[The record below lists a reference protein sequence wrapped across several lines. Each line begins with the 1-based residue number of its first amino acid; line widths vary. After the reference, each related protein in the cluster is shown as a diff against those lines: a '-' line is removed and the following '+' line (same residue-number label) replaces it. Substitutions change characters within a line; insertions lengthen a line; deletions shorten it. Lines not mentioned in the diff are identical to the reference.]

1 MFSYRGA
8 SSCEACPQEGVECA
22 GGVVT
27 LEPGYW
33 RQDSGQPVGAHSLF
47 LPCPN
52 TASCVVNTE
61 WSSNLVGPQ
70 HGTATHQLPPH
81 NETGTLPY
89 AHSHTLR
96 FCNRL
101 EHHHRCSSSW
111 SGSSQLDCALCCWL
125 PRVGLHSEHAPTQC
139 ARPTDVAHTSR
150 RLAAVCTDHCA
161 QRVIK
166 DSPRLAVVSAP
177 NAGTAVLPGQ

>member
-1 MFSYRGA
+1 MCPPGFYAPSTGLAECLACGVGMFSYRGA

-70 HGTATHQLPPH
+70 HGTTAHQLPPH

-89 AHSHTLR
+89 AHSH
-96 FCNRL
+96 
-101 EHHHRCSSSW
+101 
-111 SGSSQLDCALCCWL
+111 
-125 PRVGLHSEHAPTQC
+125 
-139 ARPTDVAHTSR
+139 VAF
-150 RLAAVCTDHCA
+150 L
-161 QRVIK
+161 
-166 DSPRLAVVSAP
+166 
-177 NAGTAVLPGQ
+177 